1 MNIAEF
7 CIKKKVVTIS
17 LTVLLI
23 AGGLNSYQR
32 LGRLEDPEFSI
43 KEAQIYTPYPGATAE
58 EVSEEVT
65 NVIEMACQQLGQLK
79 KVRSDSH
86 RGSSIV
92 KPEMK
97 DKYDKTKLP
106 QIWDEL
112 RKKVGDAQKDLPPG
126 AGPSIVNDDF
136 GDVYGV
142 YFAITGKGYSYAD
155 LKDFADLLRR
165 ELLLV
170 EDVQK
175 VDLYG
180 VQNETIYVEMLRE
193 KMTQLGIT
201 QDEIYDALK
210 EKNLVHDAG
219 NVEIGTEFIPLSITG
234 DFTSP
239 EQFGELLISH
249 KSDDRVIFLKDV
261 ATVQRGYVYPP
272 AVMLKYNGEAAVGV
286 GISTVDGGNVVH
298 MGEGIEKKLKQL
310 QTMIP
315 AGMKINVI
323 AYQSQT
329 VVESINGFIVNL
341 IEAVL
346 IVILILLIFMGVK
359 SGLIIGFILFLTIAG
374 SFIFMDAQHIV
385 LQRISLGALIIAL
398 GMLVDNAIVITDGI
412 LVRIEQGMEKIKAA
426 SEVVANNM
434 MPLLGATIIAVLA
447 FGAIGLSQD
456 TTGEYCK
463 SLFQVICIS
472 LLMSWVTAVTVTPL
486 LCVTFFKVKVSKET
500 NGSQEKQDAYGGA
513 FYGKYRGLLQKAID
527 NRKKTLTIIFG
538 MFLISLFL
546 FGFVESD
553 FFPNSTRPQFLVD
566 IWVPEGSFIGYT
578 EKISDEIAKVTK
590 TFDGVTDIAQCIG
603 QGSMRFLLTYTPEN
617 PNTSY
622 AQLIVSVDD
631 YKKIDKLSMPLQTK
645 LDKEFPTAVCNVKKL
660 ILGPGEGGRIQCRIS
675 GPDFTTLRELA
686 SKAENIMRSDPNA
699 KGIRS
704 DWRNMTK
711 TLQVEIADI
720 QARNVGIERSDIAE
734 ILKQSFEGYKV
745 GLYREGRKL
754 INIVSRPPA
763 FQRQDI
769 NDIQDLLIWSPIA
782 NQWVPIRQIITGF
795 NTVFENSLVCRRNR
809 FPTITIHCDAR
820 VGVSSELLDKIKPK
834 IEDIDLPEGYFIEW
848 GGQYEDSHDANA
860 SIAGQLP
867 FFFTLMVF
875 IVIFLFDS
883 IKKTLTIWLTVPLA
897 IIGVTFGLLV
907 SRQPMGFMSI
917 LGVLSLSG
925 MIIKN
930 AIVLIDEI
938 TRQISEGKD
947 PYSAIVDSGVCRM
960 RPVMMAALTTVLGVL
975 PLLTD
980 AFFVAMAVAIMF
992 GLTFATVLTLVVVPV
1007 LYATFF
1013 KIRKNENS

>member
-7 CIKKKVVTIS
+7 CIKNKVITIS

-23 AGGLNSYQR
+23 AGGLSSYQK

-43 KEAQIYTPYPGATAE
+43 KEAQIYTSYPGATAE

-65 NVIEMACQQLGQLK
+65 NFIEMACQQLGQLK
-79 KVRSDSH
+79 RVRSDSH
-86 RGSSIV
+86 RGFSIV

-97 DKYDKTKLP
+97 DQYDKTKLP

-112 RKKVGDAQKDLPPG
+112 RKKVRDVQDKLPPG
-126 AGPSIVNDDF
+126 AGPSKVNDDF

-142 YFAITGKGYSYAD
+142 YFAVTGVGYSYAD

-170 EDVQK
+170 DDVKK

-180 VQNETIYVEMLRE
+180 IQDETIYVEMLRE

-201 QDEIYDALK
+201 QNEIYNALK

-219 NVEIGTEFIPLSITG
+219 FVEIGTEYIPLNITG

-239 EQFGELLISH
+239 QQFGQLLISH
-249 KSDDRVIFLKDV
+249 KEDDRMIFLKDV
-261 ATVQRGYVYPP
+261 ATVTRGYTYPP
-272 AVMLKYNGEAAVGV
+272 SVMLKYNSQPAVGV
-286 GISTVDGGNVVH
+286 GISTVDGGNVVV
-298 MGEGIEKKLKQL
+298 MGNGIEKKIKELEPV
-310 QTMIP
+310 IP
-315 AGMKINVI
+315 TGMKINVI
-323 AYQSQT
+323 AYQSQA
-329 VVESINGFIVNL
+329 VVASINGFIVNL
-341 IEAVL
+341 IEAVV
-346 IVILILLIFMGVK
+346 IVIVILLIFMGMR

-374 SFIFMDAQHIV
+374 SFIFMDAQGIV

-412 LVRIEQGMEKIKAA
+412 LVRIQQGMDRTQAA
-426 SEVVANNM
+426 SDVVAKNM
-434 MPLLGATIIAVLA
+434 IPLLGATVIAILA

-456 TTGEYCK
+456 STGEFCK

-472 LLMSWVTAVTVTPL
+472 LFMSWVTAVTVTPL
-486 LCVTFFKVKVSKET
+486 LCVMFLKVKPS
-500 NGSQEKQDAYGGA
+500 EKGEKSDVYGGA
-513 FYGKYRGLLQKAID
+513 FYQKYKGILQKAID
-527 NRKKTLTIIFG
+527 NRKKTISIILG
-538 MFLISLFL
+538 LFL
-546 FGFVESD
+546 TAIFLFRFVESD
-553 FFPNSTRPQFLVD
+553 FFPNSTRAQFLVD
-566 IWVPEGSFIGYT
+566 VWVPEGSYIGYT
-578 EKISDEIAKVTK
+578 EKVTDEIAKVTK

-617 PNTSY
+617 PNNSY
-622 AQLIVSVDD
+622 GQLIVSIDD
-631 YKKIDKLSMPLQTK
+631 YKKIDKLAIPLQK
-645 LDKEFPTAVCNVKKL
+645 ELDKQFPTAVCNVKKI
-660 ILGPGEGGRIQCRIS
+660 ILGPGEGGKIQCRIS
-675 GPDFTTLRELA
+675 GPDFTTLREIA
-686 SKAENIMRSDPNA
+686 VKAENIMRANPNSKA
-699 KGIRS
+699 IRS

-711 TLQVEIADI
+711 TLNVEVADV

-782 NQWVPIRQIITGF
+782 NQWIPIRQIVTGF
-795 NTVFENSLVCRRNR
+795 TTVFENSLICRRNR
-809 FPTITIHCDAR
+809 FPTITIHADAR
-820 VGVSSELLDKIKPK
+820 VGVSNVLLDEIKPK
-834 IEDIDLPEGYFIEW
+834 IEDIDLPEGYFMEW
-848 GGQYEDSHDANA
+848 GGQYEDSHDANTA
-860 SIAGQLP
+860 IAGQLP

-875 IVIFLFDS
+875 IVIFLFNS
-883 IKKTLTIWLTVPLA
+883 IRKTLTIWLTVPLA
-897 IIGVTFGLLV
+897 IIGVTVGLLLA
-907 SRQPMGFMSI
+907 RQPMGFMSI
-917 LGVLSLSG
+917 LGILSLSG

-930 AIVLIDEI
+930 SIVLIDEI
-938 TRQISEGKD
+938 TRQIGEGKD
-947 PYSAIVDSGVCRM
+947 PYKAVVASGVCRM
-960 RPVMMAALTTVLGVL
+960 RPVMMAALTTVLGML

-980 AFFVAMAVAIMF
+980 AFFVSMAVAIMF
-992 GLTFATVLTLVVVPV
+992 GLTFATVLTLVIVPV

-1013 KIRKNENS
+1013 KIRKKQS